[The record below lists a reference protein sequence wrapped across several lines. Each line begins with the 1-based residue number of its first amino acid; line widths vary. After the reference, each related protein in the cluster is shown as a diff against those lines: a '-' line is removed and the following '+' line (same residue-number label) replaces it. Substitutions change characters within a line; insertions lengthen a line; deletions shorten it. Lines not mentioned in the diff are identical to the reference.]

1 MNDNKIMSDGKPD
14 SEELILE
21 IGAEGGS
28 LIIRRF
34 LAPDGTWKFIVITD
48 KSTLADFLDE
58 ADQKDLVKKYLPVDT
73 FEEALQLMDK
83 YPWQALPLISV
94 HPEYAVIVQSKM
106 NDQPVANRR
115 RSLNTPGP
123 LTSEIAGSITREMNE
138 KGYDVYFDHGIAGEF
153 IGTIP
158 VSIEKDTEMLA
169 REEEISQ
176 LDIAI
181 VKRNANEG
189 IALVEIEETTDN
201 PKKLIGDIFA
211 VLMGNSIYLP
221 GGEKVD
227 RKKVDVGKWTTLI
240 IIVKGA
246 GHEERNEYILKMVD
260 DAKSALKTVNAGI
273 GHIVIKSFSAKDDLK
288 ETLLEQIEE
297 AIQSI
302 T

>member
-34 LAPDGTWKFIVITD
+34 LAPDGTWKFIVIAD
-48 KSTLADFLDE
+48 ESTLADFLDE

-189 IALVEIEETTDN
+189 IALVEIEETNDN

-221 GGEKVD
+221 GG
-227 RKKVDVGKWTTLI
+227 KKVDVGKWTTLI
-240 IIVKGA
+240 IIGKGA
-246 GHEERNEYILKMVD
+246 GHKNRNEYIQKMAD

-297 AIQSI
+297 AIQRI
-302 T
+302 A